1 MFSVLY
7 LCEKK
12 KTYRNLKE
20 FFPSFWQR
28 RIYMD
33 NTSYDQ
39 ELSVAQMKLNN
50 LMDRYV
56 GSPIPTSSALVEE
69 ILDAQE
75 RVSAIL
81 NKKEAS
87 SVVFEK
93 KMSSNKS

>member
-1 MFSVLY
+1 
-7 LCEKK
+7 
-12 KTYRNLKE
+12 
-20 FFPSFWQR
+20 
-28 RIYMD
+28 MD

>member
-1 MFSVLY
+1 
-7 LCEKK
+7 
-12 KTYRNLKE
+12 
-20 FFPSFWQR
+20 
-28 RIYMD
+28 MD

-56 GSPIPTSSALVEE
+56 GSPIPTPSALVEE

-81 NKKEAS
+81 DKKEAS
-87 SVVFEK
+87 PAVLQK
-93 KMSSNKS
+93 K

>member
-1 MFSVLY
+1 
-7 LCEKK
+7 
-12 KTYRNLKE
+12 
-20 FFPSFWQR
+20 
-28 RIYMD
+28 MD

-56 GSPIPTSSALVEE
+56 GRTIPTYYELVEE
-69 ILDAQE
+69 ILDDQE

-81 NKKEAS
+81 DKKEAS

-93 KMSSNKS
+93 KMSNNKS